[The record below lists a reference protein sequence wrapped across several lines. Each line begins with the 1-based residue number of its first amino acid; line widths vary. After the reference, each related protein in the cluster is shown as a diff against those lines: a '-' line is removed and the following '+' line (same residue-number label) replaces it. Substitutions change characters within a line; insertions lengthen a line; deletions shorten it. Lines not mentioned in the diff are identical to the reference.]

1 MYSYLAIR
9 YWYCTPCYAAGS
21 TQCTAVSSVPA
32 FAVKVRVPSAPMS
45 FTIFVGLLRL
55 TAPFLARNEGT
66 AMAARSVTMTAENRS
81 SEAFY
86 DHFPTDGFDSTV
98 PSTIIQPVL
107 ETAGQT
113 PDIS

>member
-1 MYSYLAIR
+1 
-9 YWYCTPCYAAGS
+9 
-21 TQCTAVSSVPA
+21 
-32 FAVKVRVPSAPMS
+32 
-45 FTIFVGLLRL
+45 
-55 TAPFLARNEGT
+55 
-66 AMAARSVTMTAENRS
+66 MAARSVTMTAENRS